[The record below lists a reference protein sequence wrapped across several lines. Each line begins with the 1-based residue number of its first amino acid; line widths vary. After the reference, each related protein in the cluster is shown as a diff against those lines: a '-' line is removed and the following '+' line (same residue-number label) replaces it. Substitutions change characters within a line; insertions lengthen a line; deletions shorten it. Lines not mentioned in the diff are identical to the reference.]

1 MFTQLSVLGVYHFYH
16 DIVPKKLKGTKIA
29 AAQCVKKR
37 KARDKTGQ
45 ENMHFEGNVWETEQ
59 KESCLW
65 FSEQL
70 CTVAC
75 WIWGVSVLYEQVY
88 FCAIYHFTTT
98 EVA

>member
-1 MFTQLSVLGVYHFYH
+1 
-16 DIVPKKLKGTKIA
+16 
-29 AAQCVKKR
+29 
-37 KARDKTGQ
+37 
-45 ENMHFEGNVWETEQ
+45 MHFEGNVWETEQ

-65 FSEQL
+65 FSEEL

-88 FCAIYHFTTT
+88 FCAIYHFTTI